1 MMTDKLDLMKAMLGD
16 VTPEFADNPHW
27 DMHDGAIV
35 HRGTQECMD
44 LTVLKEILTPIQSYF
59 KAVFEGFNSE
69 AQVLVVTPEDYEV
82 LKPLHMPEILV
93 NSSYKVLVLPQQN
106 TWGNTII
113 SESFWQK
120 EIVGAGLTP
129 LMRIHSHHV
138 LDAYQSN
145 TDWST
150 LNSGTLEVV
159 IGKVFQDVPQI
170 AYWLDVRGTNNK
182 DNVFRTLD
190 LGASIMKVKNG
201 NVRYK
206 NLQSVN
212 SVGKDGTFSV
222 GGLHQ

>member
-1 MMTDKLDLMKAMLGD
+1 
-16 VTPEFADNPHW
+16 
-27 DMHDGAIV
+27 
-35 HRGTQECMD
+35 
-44 LTVLKEILTPIQSYF
+44 
-59 KAVFEGFNSE
+59 
-69 AQVLVVTPEDYEV
+69 
-82 LKPLHMPEILV
+82 MPEILV

-190 LGASIMKVKNG
+190 LGASIMKVENG